1 MCHKVKREI
10 SMNGIPQSR
19 VKLYKVPEL
28 LFRKLRVS
36 GIKQRFE
43 LCSLVMVIKTKSV

>member
-10 SMNGIPQSR
+10 SMHGIPQSR

-36 GIKQRFE
+36 GIKQRLE
-43 LCSLVMVIKTKSV
+43 LCSLVMEIKTEQV